1 MRTNFLLN
9 VSYRQIAVFSSD
21 TESPFNE
28 WSAEQFAAGYA
39 WRPDSVSFGVEDDGD
54 HLVSICVGDDLPSP
68 QYGAASVID
77 VTLRTTRSGMIEVA
91 SIADSI
97 LVPFHGEGIQVLRFE
112 LVEATGDGLPRVF
125 LSMAPKKWCQNQRT
139 GNGISR

>member
-1 MRTNFLLN
+1 M
-9 VSYRQIAVFSSD
+9 
-21 TESPFNE
+21 
-28 WSAEQFAAGYA
+28 
-39 WRPDSVSFGVEDDGD
+39 SFGVEDDGD

-97 LVPFHGEGIQVLRFE
+97 LVPFHGVGIQVLRFE
-112 LVEATGDGLPRVF
+112 LIKATGDALPHVF
-125 LSMAPKKWCQNQRT
+125 LSMAPGIR
-139 GNGISR
+139 GISQGIR